1 MKRNRKLL
9 PQYAVFVEGECE
21 FWYIQM
27 LKRNER
33 VSNIKLE
40 PIIPQR
46 KKLSEQYERVV
57 ALSKDY
63 DKVFWIV
70 DFDVI
75 IKETKEAKK
84 GAKTALQEFKEY
96 VEDIRKN
103 NEKIVVIINNP
114 CFEYWLLLHYETTT
128 KYYAS
133 YDDLE
138 KQLKKYLSDYEKT
151 QRYYT
156 KQNKDVYLRLVSKLS
171 TAISNSKK
179 LDEFDLK
186 NIYIGVSQM
195 YLFFEEKELKKII
208 API

>member
-1 MKRNRKLL
+1 MKKNRKLL

-40 PIIPQR
+40 PIIPQK
-46 KKLSEQYERVV
+46 KKLSEQYDSVV

-75 IKETKEAKK
+75 IKETKETKK

-96 VEDIRKN
+96 VKDIEKH
-103 NEKIVVIINNP
+103 NENIVVIINNP
-114 CFEYWLLLHYETTT
+114 CFEYWLLLHYETTN

-138 KQLKKYLSDYEKT
+138 KQLKKYLPDYEKK
-151 QRYYT
+151 QKYYT
-156 KQNKDVYLRLVSKLS
+156 KQNNDIYLRLVSKLA

-179 LDEFDLK
+179 MDKFDFK
-186 NIYIGVSQM
+186 NVHTGVSQM
-195 YLFFEEKELKKII
+195 YLFFEENELKQIF
-208 API
+208 APK

>member
-1 MKRNRKLL
+1 MKNRKLL

-27 LKRNER
+27 LKRNKR

-75 IKETKEAKK
+75 IKETKEATK
-84 GAKTALQEFKEY
+84 GTKTALQEFKEY
-96 VEDIRKN
+96 VENIN
-103 NEKIVVIINNP
+103 NENIVVIINNP
-114 CFEYWLLLHYETTT
+114 CFEYWLLLHYETTS

-138 KQLKKYLSDYEKT
+138 KQLKKYLPDYKKT
-151 QRYYT
+151 QGYYT

-179 LDEFDLK
+179 LDEFDFK
-186 NIYIGVSQM
+186 NIYAGVSQM

>member
-1 MKRNRKLL
+1 MKKNRKLL

-57 ALSKDY
+57 TLSKDY

-70 DFDVI
+70 DFDLI

-84 GAKTALQEFKEY
+84 GTKTALQEFKEY
-96 VEDIRKN
+96 VEDFKKN
-103 NEKIVVIINNP
+103 AENVVVIINNP
-114 CFEYWLLLHYETTT
+114 CFEYWLLLHYETTA

-138 KQLKKYLSDYEKT
+138 KQLKKYLPDYDKT
-151 QRYYT
+151 QKYYT
-156 KQNKDVYLRLVSKLS
+156 KQNKDIYLRLAPKLS
-171 TAISNSKK
+171 TAISNAKK
-179 LDEFDLK
+179 LGEFDFM
-186 NIYIGVSQM
+186 NIHIGVSQM
-195 YLFFEEKELKKII
+195 YLFFEEKELQQIF
-208 API
+208 APK